1 MAWVET
7 GTPPGE
13 IVASK
18 VEGGTVTR
26 TRPVFPYPAVARHAS
41 SGSTDDA
48 VNFAITTPR
57 TKPRVGYR
65 WVGAPLHSSGYQAT
79 CRAENTHLVC
89 RPSSLALGS
98 EQP

>member
-1 MAWVET
+1 MAHCSGGLGPDTFDVLTPVMAWVET

-41 SGSTDDA
+41 SGSTDM
-48 VNFAITTPR
+48 R
-57 TKPRVGYR
+57 
-65 WVGAPLHSSGYQAT
+65 
-79 CRAENTHLVC
+79 
-89 RPSSLALGS
+89 
-98 EQP
+98 